1 MDYVDVTKQMLS
13 FAFVIVIVS
22 AGKPLFYT
30 EVRRP
35 FREVNKETSRVKF
48 KKVRRSSLSPSSIHN
63 ADSFSPMNT

>member
-1 MDYVDVTKQMLS
+1 MDSTDMTKPWPS
-13 FAFVIVIVS
+13 STFATVIVS

-48 KKVRRSSLSPSSIHN
+48 KKVR
-63 ADSFSPMNT
+63 